1 MRRCGWHE
9 SIPSEDCLPELAGK
23 DATAGE
29 SCAASGDNEMAF
41 APNKV
46 ANAWKDCQPP
56 LCAGWR
62 ALTGKI
68 KYMDSLQGQAAL
80 VTGAAKRIGR
90 ILALAL
96 AKAGANVVIT
106 YRGSEAEAQ
115 NTVGELEALGVKAL
129 GVHCDVR
136 DPVCVERAVA
146 TAAEHF
152 GRIDLLVNNAGV
164 FETAV
169 LQEISVSQWDAM
181 FETNTRGPFLMAK
194 AAYPHLKATRG
205 RIINIG
211 SLGGLHP
218 WPTHGHYCTSKA
230 ALHMLTQTMSK
241 AFAPEISV
249 NCVAPGMI
257 VNGEVAED
265 FEHFAQKTPMK
276 RNGTPEDVAAAVLFF
291 ATGPHFITG
300 QILSVDGG
308 LGL

>member
-1 MRRCGWHE
+1 M
-9 SIPSEDCLPELAGK
+9 
-23 DATAGE
+23 
-29 SCAASGDNEMAF
+29 N
-41 APNKV
+41 
-46 ANAWKDCQPP
+46 
-56 LCAGWR
+56 
-62 ALTGKI
+62 
-68 KYMDSLQGQAAL
+68 SLQGKTAL
-80 VTGAAKRIGR
+80 VTGAARRIGR
-90 ILALAL
+90 ALAL
-96 AKAGANVVIT
+96 TLARAGADVTIT
-106 YRGSEAEAQ
+106 YRGSEKEAQ
-115 NTVGELEALGVKAL
+115 QTVDDLQAAGVRAQA
-129 GVHCDVR
+129 VRCDVR
-136 DPVCVERAVA
+136 NAVDVEAAVA
-146 TAAEHF
+146 AVVKEF
-152 GRIDLLVNNAGV
+152 GRLDLLVNNAGL
-164 FETAV
+164 FETAK
-169 LQEISVSQWDAM
+169 LEEISLEQWDAM

-194 AAYPHLKATRG
+194 AAYPHLKAARG

-265 FEHFAQKTPMK
+265 YEHFAQKTPMK
-276 RNGTPEDVAAAVLFF
+276 RNGTQEDVAAAVMFF